1 MPVLVVKYKEGAVKM
16 VTLSKD
22 MEVGVLEI
30 DTQHKELV
38 DRLNALMSMGHDA
51 ASKEETQKTI
61 DLLEEYIVKHFADEE
76 ELQRKN
82 KYPEYESHKK
92 MHELYIGEFQKLKK
106 EFADNGHSLKFTMD
120 LNNSLINWIVKH
132 IKSADVE
139 LGKFLRG

>member
-1 MPVLVVKYKEGAVKM
+1 M

-30 DTQHKELV
+30 DSQHMELV
-38 DRLNALMSMGHDA
+38 NRLNALMSMGHDA
-51 ASKEETQKTI
+51 ASKEETQKTM
-61 DLLEEYIVKHFADEE
+61 DLLEEYIIKHFADEE
-76 ELQRKN
+76 ELQKKN

-92 MHELYIGEFQKLKK
+92 LHELYIGEFQKLKK

-139 LGKFLRG
+139 LGKFLKNKS

>member
-1 MPVLVVKYKEGAVKM
+1 M

-30 DTQHKELV
+30 DSQHMELV
-38 DRLNALMSMGHDA
+38 NRLNALTSMGHDA
-51 ASKEETQKTI
+51 SSKEETQKTM

-92 MHELYIGEFQKLKK
+92 LHELYIGEFHKLKK

-139 LGKFLRG
+139 LGKFLKNKS

>member
-1 MPVLVVKYKEGAVKM
+1 M

-30 DTQHKELV
+30 DTQHMELIN
-38 DRLNALMSMGHDA
+38 RLNALMSLGHDA
-51 ASKEETQKTI
+51 VSNEETQKTM

-76 ELQRKN
+76 ELQKKN
-82 KYPEYESHKK
+82 NYPEYESHRKL
-92 MHELYIGEFQKLKK
+92 HQHYIAEFEKLKK

-139 LGKFLRG
+139 LGKFLKNNG

>member
-1 MPVLVVKYKEGAVKM
+1 M

-38 DRLNALMSMGHDA
+38 DRLNALTSMEHDVD
-51 ASKEETQKTI
+51 SREESQKT
-61 DLLEEYIVKHFADEE
+61 LNMLEEYIVKHFADEE

-92 MHELYIGEFQKLKK
+92 MHQLFIDEFEKLKK

-139 LGKFLRG
+139 LGKFLKNNG

>member
-1 MPVLVVKYKEGAVKM
+1 
-16 VTLSKD
+16 

-30 DTQHKELV
+30 DSQHLELV

-51 ASKEETQKTI
+51 ASKEETQKTMN
-61 DLLEEYIVKHFADEE
+61 LLEEYIVKHFADEE

-139 LGKFLRG
+139 LGKFLKNKS

>member
-1 MPVLVVKYKEGAVKM
+1 MI
-16 VTLSKD
+16 TLSKD
-22 MEVGVLEI
+22 MEVGILEI
-30 DTQHKELV
+30 DAQHRELV
-38 DRLNALMSMGHDA
+38 ERLNSLMSMGHDA
-51 ASKEETQKTI
+51 VSKEETQKTL
-61 DLLEEYIVKHFADEE
+61 DLLGEYIVKHFADEE
-76 ELQRKN
+76 KLQRQN

-139 LGKFLRG
+139 LGKFLKNNS

>member
-1 MPVLVVKYKEGAVKM
+1 
-16 VTLSKD
+16 

-30 DTQHKELV
+30 DAQHKELV

-51 ASKEETQKTI
+51 ASKEETQKTL

-106 EFADNGHSLKFTMD
+106 EFADNGHSIKFTMD

-139 LGKFLRG
+139 LGRFLKNNG

>member
-1 MPVLVVKYKEGAVKM
+1 M

-30 DTQHKELV
+30 DTQHMELV
-38 DRLNALMSMGHDA
+38 NRLNALVSIGHDA
-51 ASKEETQKTI
+51 ASREETQKTL
-61 DLLEEYIVKHFADEE
+61 DMLEVYIVKHFTDEE

-82 KYPEYESHKK
+82 NYPEYESHKK
-92 MHELYIGEFQKLKK
+92 MHQVFIDEFEKLKK
-106 EFADNGHSLKFTMD
+106 EFDVNGNSLKFTMD

-139 LGKFLRG
+139 LGRFLKNNG

>member
-1 MPVLVVKYKEGAVKM
+1 MI
-16 VTLSKD
+16 TLSKD

-30 DTQHKELV
+30 DTQHMELV
-38 DRLNALMSMGHDA
+38 NRLNALMSMGHDA
-51 ASKEETQKTI
+51 ASREETQKTL

-92 MHELYIGEFQKLKK
+92 LHELYIGEFQKLKK

-139 LGKFLRG
+139 LGKFLKNNS

>member
-1 MPVLVVKYKEGAVKM
+1 M

-30 DTQHKELV
+30 DAQHMELV
-38 DRLNALMSMGHDA
+38 NRLNALMSMGHDA
-51 ASKEETQKTI
+51 ASNEETQRTL

-92 MHELYIGEFQKLKK
+92 MHELYIGEFKKLKK

-139 LGKFLRG
+139 LGKFLKNKG

>member
-1 MPVLVVKYKEGAVKM
+1 MI
-16 VTLSKD
+16 TLSKD

-30 DTQHKELV
+30 DTQHMELV
-38 DRLNALMSMGHDA
+38 NRLNALMSMGHDA
-51 ASKEETQKTI
+51 ASKEETQKTL

-106 EFADNGHSLKFTMD
+106 EFADNGHSIKFTMD

-139 LGKFLRG
+139 LGRFLKNNG